1 MLPAMTVAR
10 AAGRWRRVLLGAAAA
25 VLFALALVTQLA
37 AAPTPPPAPPSDLA
51 AQLTP
56 GSWAMTV
63 PAAWLAA
70 PVPAV
75 HRGDLLDILA
85 VKQGDRAYAS
95 PVAFAVVVVSS
106 DERSLVI
113 QVNEDDASAIAL
125 ARGGGLLLVPLLRS
139 TR

>member
-1 MLPAMTVAR
+1 MTVAR
-10 AAGRWRRVLLGAAAA
+10 AASARRRVLFAAVAA
-25 VLFALALVTQLA
+25 VLFMLALFTQLA
-37 AAPTPPPAPPSDLA
+37 AAPDPPPPVSLA
-51 AQLTP
+51 AQLAD

-75 HRGDLLDILA
+75 RRGDLLDILA